1 MILEREIVLFHWS
14 GLESIG
20 HVWIL
25 DALERASLSLCQPL
39 FTYFCFILYHIF
51 VFIQRSRLEKNPSVL
66 LSSLKQICSSR
77 RFVKIFVARC

>member
-1 MILEREIVLFHWS
+1 M
-14 GLESIG
+14 SIG

-25 DALERASLSLCQPL
+25 DALERASYSLCQPL
-39 FTYFCFILYHIF
+39 FTYFCFILYQIV

-77 RFVKIFVARC
+77 GFVKICVACG